1 MRKKSTC
8 LFSRFLVEYGHT
20 EVHKRHREVNALVII
35 RCSQNTDINTCYTY
49 CVQKETDDGICQKQI
64 NQTCSLSYVIVMSA
78 TTRSACKENL
88 VFLAPTRAL
97 DVVMRCYRPHSSH
110 PLFIFSLSN
119 STNCTAECK
128 LQYTLH
134 FTSIAQTKKQ
144 ANATMNVEAHTRP
157 LDLFRCLNISSILSF
172 YLQLYYNYVSS
183 LT

>member
-35 RCSQNTDINTCYTY
+35 RCSQNTDIDTCYTY
-49 CVQKETDDGICQKQI
+49 CVQKETDYGICQKQI

-78 TTRSACKENL
+78 TTRSACKESL

-97 DVVMRCYRPHSSH
+97 NVMMRSYRPRSSH

-119 STNCTAECK
+119 STTNQQIARPSANCNTHYTSN
-128 LQYTLH
+128 LQH
-134 FTSIAQTKKQ
+134 KRKNKQ
-144 ANATMNVEAHTRP
+144 M
-157 LDLFRCLNISSILSF
+157 
-172 YLQLYYNYVSS
+172 QQ
-183 LT
+183 